1 MERIAREIRM
11 RKVIRVKKSK
21 MRQRLK
27 CKKLRIISK
36 KQKVINSRM

>member
-27 CKKLRIISK
+27 WKKLRIISK